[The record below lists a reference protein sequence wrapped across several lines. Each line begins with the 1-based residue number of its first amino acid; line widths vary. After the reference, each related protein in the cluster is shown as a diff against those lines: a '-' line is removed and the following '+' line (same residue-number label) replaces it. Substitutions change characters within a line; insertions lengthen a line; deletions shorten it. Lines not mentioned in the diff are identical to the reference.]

1 MEYRFSSLSHRGGLA
16 GIDNRRR
23 VGGWGGLSRNGA
35 GGGAIVDPFEEAQL
49 KFGWGGENHDFV
61 VCGG

>member
-35 GGGAIVDPFEEAQL
+35 GGGAIDDPFEEAQL
-49 KFGWGGENHDFV
+49 KFG
-61 VCGG
+61 